1 MNITLTKGKK
11 SFNSII
17 LVICGDHV
25 TAAKIMNTSDPRR
38 QKSLG
43 RSVRNYDDIKWKA
56 VCQQVVKDGNYA
68 KVSGTFE
75 ISNFIII
82 AMLISDGVNHSK
94 LLFLFLQFSQ
104 NEHLKAELMETA
116 GTILVEASPW
126 DTLWGIGLYANDPRA
141 LRRKTW
147 KGKNWLGF
155 LLTELREEFLAAEIC
170 DELFTDFE

>member
-1 MNITLTKGKK
+1 
-11 SFNSII
+11 
-17 LVICGDHV
+17 
-25 TAAKIMNTSDPRR
+25 MNTSDPRR

-104 NEHLKAELMETA
+104 NEHLKAKLMETA
-116 GTILVEASPW
+116 GTVLVEASPW
-126 DTLWGIGLYANDPRA
+126 DTLWGNRV
-141 LRRKTW
+141 
-147 KGKNWLGF
+147 
-155 LLTELREEFLAAEIC
+155 IC
-170 DELFTDFE
+170 Q

>member
-1 MNITLTKGKK
+1 M
-11 SFNSII
+11 
-17 LVICGDHV
+17 ICGDHV

-43 RSVRNYDDIKWKA
+43 RSVRNYDDIKWKT

-104 NEHLKAELMETA
+104 NEHLKAKLMETA
-116 GTILVEASPW
+116 GTVLVEASPW

-141 LRRKTW
+141 LHRKTW

-155 LLTELREEFLAAEIC
+155 ILTELREEFLAAEIC